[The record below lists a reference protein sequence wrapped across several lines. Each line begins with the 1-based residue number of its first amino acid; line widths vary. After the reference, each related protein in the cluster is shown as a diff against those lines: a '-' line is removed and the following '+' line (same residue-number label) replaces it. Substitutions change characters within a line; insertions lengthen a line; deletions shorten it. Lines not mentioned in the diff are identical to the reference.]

1 MKRVMKRK
9 KSRWFDTLYQRW
21 SKSMP
26 PFFKKMM
33 KISMFISGTALAAN
47 EAMERVGITPDE
59 WWTEML
65 KYLVAGSAGVIFACK
80 FAVSGGMPEDK
91 EKNNKKIQKDNL

>member
-1 MKRVMKRK
+1 MKRLMKRK

-33 KISMFISGTALAAN
+33 KISALISGTALAVN
-47 EAMERVGITPDE
+47 EAMQLAGVTPDD
-59 WWTEML
+59 WWSEIL
-65 KYLVAGSAGVIFACK
+65 KYLVAVPAGIMFACK

-91 EKNNKKIQKDNL
+91 EENNKKIQKDNL